1 MHSEMWKV
9 EKLPVE
15 MSCYL
20 ASRPTERRGVWGA
33 ALFSRLNM
41 SGLGRRADGGWVVGE
56 QVGPLSQKLIGAI
69 LGRLVLPFLVRS
81 S

>member
-1 MHSEMWKV
+1 MLKVV
-9 EKLPVE
+9 EKFSADMPGYFV
-15 MSCYL
+15 
-20 ASRPTERRGVWGA
+20 SRPTERRGVWGA